1 MVFLVQELAK
11 SRGQTFFGLSPCTV
25 ILAHK
30 SLGHCKV
37 IQNFIWKCR
46 TLIVVFRLDKH
57 ILPPV
62 NRTQPLP
69 LFQDQQVLS
78 APHGQFA
85 AIQGFFPPVVTAAP
99 SLLPSSG
106 YRFPSPAPAAPRPAP
121 VGLPI
126 RCMRVPPDPRE
137 WCAVS
142 QGCGPTSMPAFRSPP
157 LQGIP
162 LPSLA
167 TGPGLKSGP
176 PRSPHKVCVT
186 FTNGCAPTD
195 VHTSHCSLVST
206 DSCISMYAVA
216 ELYPLLPTH
225 PATRTPIHLLGWVK
239 V

>member
-1 MVFLVQELAK
+1 M
-11 SRGQTFFGLSPCTV
+11 S
-25 ILAHK
+25 
-30 SLGHCKV
+30 
-37 IQNFIWKCR
+37 NFDCC
-46 TLIVVFRLDKH
+46 LRLDKH

-176 PRSPHKVCVT
+176 PRSPHKVCVI

-195 VHTSHCSLVST
+195 AHTSHCSLVST